1 MGRKKESF
9 ENMLEKLET
18 IVDSMD
24 NGEITLED
32 SMKSY
37 EEGIKLCNKLY
48 KVLKD
53 AEGKIKILEDNK
65 EEDLKTHKH
74 ILYFY

>member
-9 ENMLEKLET
+9 ENMIEKLET

-53 AEGKIKILEDNK
+53 TEGKIKI
-65 EEDLKTHKH
+65 
-74 ILYFY
+74 

>member
-1 MGRKKESF
+1 MEKKKESF

-65 EEDLKTHKH
+65 EED
-74 ILYFY
+74 FENS

>member
-18 IVDSMD
+18 IVDDMD

-53 AEGKIKILEDNK
+53 AEGKIKILEDDK
-65 EEDLKTHKH
+65 EKEFETL
-74 ILYFY
+74 

>member
-9 ENMLEKLET
+9 ETMLSKLEN

-48 KVLKD
+48 KSLQD
-53 AEGKIKILEDNK
+53 AEGKIKVLENNK
-65 EEDLKTHKH
+65 EEEFQEL
-74 ILYFY
+74 

>member
-37 EEGIKLCNKLY
+37 EEGIKLCNKLC

-53 AEGKIKILEDNK
+53 AEGKIKILEDDK
-65 EEDLKTHKH
+65 EKDFETL
-74 ILYFY
+74 

>member
-18 IVDSMD
+18 IVDGMD

-53 AEGKIKILEDNK
+53 AEGKIKILEDDK
-65 EEDLKTHKH
+65 EKEFETL
-74 ILYFY
+74 

>member
-1 MGRKKESF
+1 MGKKKESF

-53 AEGKIKILEDNK
+53 AEGKIKILENNK
-65 EEDLKTHKH
+65 EED
-74 ILYFY
+74 FESS

>member
-48 KVLKD
+48 KGLKD
-53 AEGKIKILEDNK
+53 AEGKIKILENNK
-65 EEDLKTHKH
+65 EED
-74 ILYFY
+74 FESS

>member
-1 MGRKKESF
+1 
-9 ENMLEKLET
+9 MLEKLET

-53 AEGKIKILEDNK
+53 AEGKIKILENNK
-65 EEDLKTHKH
+65 EED
-74 ILYFY
+74 FES

>member
-1 MGRKKESF
+1 ML
-9 ENMLEKLET
+9 ENMIEKLET

-53 AEGKIKILEDNK
+53 TEGKIKILEDNK
-65 EEDLKTHKH
+65 EENFENL
-74 ILYFY
+74 

>member
-1 MGRKKESF
+1 MGKKKESF

-18 IVDSMD
+18 IVESMD

-65 EEDLKTHKH
+65 EED
-74 ILYFY
+74 FENS

>member
-1 MGRKKESF
+1 MGRKKRIL
-9 ENMLEKLET
+9 ENMIEKLET

-53 AEGKIKILEDNK
+53 TEGKIKILEDNK
-65 EEDLKTHKH
+65 EENFENL
-74 ILYFY
+74 

>member
-1 MGRKKESF
+1 MWEEKKIL
-9 ENMLEKLET
+9 ENMIEKLET

-53 AEGKIKILEDNK
+53 TEGKIKILEDNK
-65 EEDLKTHKH
+65 EENFENL
-74 ILYFY
+74 

>member
-1 MGRKKESF
+1 MGRKSF
-9 ENMLEKLET
+9 ENMIEKLET

-53 AEGKIKILEDNK
+53 TEGKIKILEDNK
-65 EEDLKTHKH
+65 EENFESL
-74 ILYFY
+74 

>member
-65 EEDLKTHKH
+65 EED
-74 ILYFY
+74 FQNS

>member
-65 EEDLKTHKH
+65 EED
-74 ILYFY
+74 FESS

>member
-53 AEGKIKILEDNK
+53 AEGKIKILEDDK
-65 EEDLKTHKH
+65 EKDFETL
-74 ILYFY
+74 

>member
-9 ENMLEKLET
+9 ENMIEKLET
-18 IVDSMD
+18 IVDNMD

-53 AEGKIKILEDNK
+53 TEGKIKILEDNK
-65 EEDLKTHKH
+65 EENFESL
-74 ILYFY
+74 

>member
-1 MGRKKESF
+1 MGKKKESF

-65 EEDLKTHKH
+65 EED
-74 ILYFY
+74 FENS

>member
-65 EEDLKTHKH
+65 EEDFETS
-74 ILYFY
+74 

>member
-1 MGRKKESF
+1 MI
-9 ENMLEKLET
+9 EKLET

-53 AEGKIKILEDNK
+53 TEGKIKILEDNK
-65 EEDLKTHKH
+65 EENFENL
-74 ILYFY
+74 

>member
-65 EEDLKTHKH
+65 EED
-74 ILYFY
+74 FENS

>member
-9 ENMLEKLET
+9 ENMLEKLEN
-18 IVDSMD
+18 IVVSMD

-53 AEGKIKILEDNK
+53 AEGKIKVLEDNK
-65 EEDLKTHKH
+65 EEEFKDL
-74 ILYFY
+74 

>member
-9 ENMLEKLET
+9 ENMIEKLET
-18 IVDSMD
+18 IVDNMD

-53 AEGKIKILEDNK
+53 TEGKIKILEDNK
-65 EEDLKTHKH
+65 EENFENL
-74 ILYFY
+74 

>member
-18 IVDSMD
+18 IVESMD

-48 KVLKD
+48 KVLND
-53 AEGKIKILEDNK
+53 AEGKIKILEDDK
-65 EEDLKTHKH
+65 EEDFEKL
-74 ILYFY
+74 